1 MTLPPD
7 LFANP
12 IWQALHTRHSH
23 FALANGNAARYPA
36 GVAPFAA
43 LAEPTPAALADLA
56 ALLAPKD
63 PVWLFNEN
71 LPVTPTLRYLETL
84 PCLRLVL
91 PATVDP
97 PPDPHPEILPLT
109 AADAPAMVALTD
121 LAFPGFFRPRTCE
134 MGSYF
139 GVRHHGDLIAMCGE
153 RIMLPGYAEISG
165 LCTHP
170 AYRGQGYAA
179 GLIWQVVRKQRAAG
193 DVSWMHVGAAN
204 QRAVD
209 LYLRMGF
216 VVARQV
222 TIQRIALNR

>member
-7 LFANP
+7 LFTNP
-12 IWQALHTRHSH
+12 IWNALHTRHAH
-23 FALANGNAARYPA
+23 FAITNGDAVRYPA
-36 GVAPFAA
+36 DVAPFAA
-43 LAEPTPAALADLA
+43 LAAPTMAALNQLA
-56 ALLAPKD
+56 ALLAPND

-71 LPVTPTLRYLETL
+71 LPATPNLRYLETL
-84 PCLRLVL
+84 PCLRLFL
-91 PATVDP
+91 PANIDP
-97 PPDPHPEILPLT
+97 PSAQHPEILPLT
-109 AADAPAMVALTD
+109 DADAPAMVALTD

-139 GVRHHGDLIAMCGE
+139 GIRHHGDLIAMCGE

-170 AYRGQGYAA
+170 AHRGNGYAPN
-179 GLIWQVVRKQRAAG
+179 LIWEVVRKQRRAG
-193 DVSWMHVGAAN
+193 DISWMHVGAAN

-216 VVARQV
+216 QIAQQV
-222 TIQRIALNR
+222 TIQRVALS

>member
-7 LFANP
+7 IFTNP
-12 IWQALHTRHSH
+12 IWQALHTRHRH
-23 FALANGNAARYPA
+23 FALTNGAAARYPA
-36 GVAPFAA
+36 DVAPFAA
-43 LAEPTPAALADLA
+43 LAEPTPAALEQLA
-56 ALLAPKD
+56 ALLAPND
-63 PVWLFNEN
+63 PVWLFNQN
-71 LPVTPTLRYLETL
+71 LPATPTLRYLETL

-97 PPDPHPEILPLT
+97 PPDPHPEILPLI

-139 GVRHHGDLIAMCGE
+139 GIRHQGDLIAMCGE

-170 AYRGQGYAA
+170 AHRGNGHAA
-179 GLIWQVVRKQRAAG
+179 SLIWEVVRKQRRAG
-193 DVSWMHVGAAN
+193 DISWMHVGSAN
-204 QRAVD
+204 QRAID

-216 VVARQV
+216 VITQQV

>member
-7 LFANP
+7 LFTNP
-12 IWQALHTRHSH
+12 IWNALHTRHAH
-23 FALANGNAARYPA
+23 FAITNGDAVRYPA
-36 GVAPFAA
+36 DVAPFAA
-43 LAEPTPAALADLA
+43 LAAPTMAALNQLA
-56 ALLAPKD
+56 ALLAPND

-71 LPVTPTLRYLETL
+71 LPATPNLRYLETL
-84 PCLRLVL
+84 PCLRLFL
-91 PATVDP
+91 PANIDP
-97 PPDPHPEILPLT
+97 PSAQHPEILALT

-139 GVRHHGDLIAMCGE
+139 GVRDQGDLIAMCGE

-170 AYRGQGYAA
+170 AHRGQGYAA
-179 GLIWQVVRKQRAAG
+179 ALIWQVVRKQRATG

-216 VVARQV
+216 QIAQQV
-222 TIQRIALNR
+222 TIQRVALR